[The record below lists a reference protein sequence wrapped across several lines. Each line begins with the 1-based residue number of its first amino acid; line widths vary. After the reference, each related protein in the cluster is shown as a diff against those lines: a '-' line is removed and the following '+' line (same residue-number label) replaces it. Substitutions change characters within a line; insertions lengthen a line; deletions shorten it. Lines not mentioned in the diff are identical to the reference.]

1 MSTVSVKQLKMKVV
15 TNINDEPFE
24 LTFSKI
30 YNPTPIQFL
39 RKAMI
44 STYPFFTFDIEYPA
58 FLESK
63 PYNELLYIFFDKQE
77 FIRVIVNNE
86 DRPIPAKAAPTSNED
101 RMAIA
106 NKNVMVMLKLLLPIN
121 YPVKNNLN
129 TSYNK
134 YLLKKGPDIHI
145 DIEDVAS
152 LVYSGTITPGKHK
165 YSYLNTDKGVCT
177 ITEIIWLNDLLN
189 NKLYRDLINEL
200 IKYTEWAKTQNKII
214 HAEIEDITTKLQD
227 DLKENNPLHIGN
239 EEIEQLQGE
248 KRIYNP
254 DDMKEDIRNKIL
266 ESINVKPDADKTK
279 IFETELDEMI
289 EYFLNTY
296 ILDKPTISQ
305 FTRFKDKFDF
315 AYVENP
321 PPSGK
326 TPPVSATKNLFFLHN
341 RYNNEDITVKIT
353 DLDTKIASIQK
364 SLDENQTMA
373 TNLQDPRG
381 YIAEIDKKQTFV
393 VSAKILNRYIELLE
407 EIKDELNTRP
417 NTVVMRSVGAANK
430 LMVLNKIKTLIRFE
444 GQQPPNDR
452 IEFPDLSDILII
464 DTKQTPKPTTHI
476 AFISKVPNKINSKAT
491 ATANTYGEYD
501 NNKDIYINTDAR
513 STTETFISDINE
525 HIEKVQAH
533 VEQLE
538 NDLATVITNIETQTA
553 EIVKLTTEKNMLSD
567 SNYIQKTRKLFSFK
581 SDDTDTSELP
591 VSDLKNALAIQIT
604 EIQDQI
610 FKSVIVKYNRFKEI
624 GRGSETLG
632 KYSEIDSSI
641 DRMVDEIINL
651 NKLTTTTSNSTSTVN
666 KILDITEKIKS
677 IFDKLTSAR
686 QITIS
691 KTLGDKIAKILQLSN
706 QIQILNAMETMFF
719 PDPPTGIF
727 VNYEK
732 DLDKTASITEKL
744 LKEIVLPKYANFI
757 EIVAYIKKE
766 FLQNEVNSVN
776 TKLNNMINN
785 YFANKS
791 NDFYTRIIFPASQLI
806 NKAKGYSISYSSEDW
821 DVSVSTL
828 KSSTSKGELDY
839 QISLFIELIEG
850 ELNEKNQSGIKCQFL
865 DEELTRRFES
875 LIDNDNSFEHTTNKQ
890 VFSIKDAQ
898 TKLAKKEEEKK
909 AEIEKA
915 KSEFI
920 KPENTAAPPAIEA
933 SGGTFI
939 QRKSGARSS
948 HCSPKKLPIPTLVPS
963 SGIATIKAFSKKSKK
978 HTRKIMK
985 RLLHLAI

>member
-1 MSTVSVKQLKMKVV
+1 MSTVAVKQLKMKVK

-44 STYPFFTFDIEYPA
+44 STYPYFTFDIEYPD

-86 DRPIPAKAAPTSNED
+86 DRPIPPKATPTSNED

-106 NKNVMVMLKLLLPIN
+106 EKNVMLMLRLLLPIN

-129 TSYNK
+129 TSFKK
-134 YLLKKGPDIHI
+134 YLLQKGPDIRI

-200 IKYTEWAKTQNKII
+200 IKYTEWAKNQNQII
-214 HAEIEDITTKLQD
+214 RAEINDITTKLQE
-227 DLKENNPLHIGN
+227 DLKEDNPLHIGKA
-239 EEIEQLQGE
+239 EIDQLQSE

-254 DDMKEDIRNKIL
+254 DDMKEDIRNKII
-266 ESINVKPDADKTK
+266 ESVNINPDASKTK
-279 IFETELDEMI
+279 IFETELDKMI

-315 AYVENP
+315 EYKAGVP
-321 PPSGK
+321 ATGPS
-326 TPPVSATKNLFFLHN
+326 TNNLFFLHN
-341 RYNNEDITVKIT
+341 RYNNEDITAKIKE
-353 DLDTKIASIQK
+353 LDTKIANVQK
-364 SLDENQTMA
+364 TMDENQSMA
-373 TNLQDPRG
+373 TNLQAPRG
-381 YIAEIDKKQTFV
+381 YVTEIDKKQTFV
-393 VSAKILNRYIELLE
+393 ATAQILTRYVELLE
-407 EIKDELNTRP
+407 EIKDKLNTRP
-417 NTVVMRSVGAANK
+417 DAGGPRVMGSANK
-430 LMVLNKIKTLIRFE
+430 LMILNKIKTLIRFA
-444 GQQPPNDR
+444 GQQKTTD
-452 IEFPDLSDILII
+452 FPDLSDMLII
-464 DTKQTPKPTTHI
+464 NTNQTPKPTTHI
-476 AFISKVPNKINSKAT
+476 AFSSKVPNKINSKA
-491 ATANTYGEYD
+491 ANNYGEYD
-501 NNKDIYINTDAR
+501 NNNDIYINTDAR
-513 STTETFISDINE
+513 STNEKFISDINE
-525 HIEKVQAH
+525 HIET
-533 VEQLE
+533 VEKHIEELE

-553 EIVKLTTEKNMLSD
+553 EIERLTKEKEGLTNPAYIA
-567 SNYIQKTRKLFSFK
+567 SNRKIFSFK

-604 EIQDQI
+604 ELQDQI

-624 GRGSETLG
+624 GKGSETIG
-632 KYSEIDSSI
+632 KYSEIDSSV
-641 DRMVDEIINL
+641 DSMVDEITNL
-651 NKLTTTTSNSTSTVN
+651 NKLNTSAGTNTITVN
-666 KILDITEKIKS
+666 KILNITEKIKS
-677 IFDKLTSAR
+677 IFDKLTSSR
-686 QITIS
+686 QINIS
-691 KTLGDKIAKILQLSN
+691 RTLGEKIAKILQLSN

-732 DLDKTASITEKL
+732 NLDKTSSLTEKL
-744 LKEIVLPKYANFI
+744 LKEINLPRYANFI

-766 FLQNEVNSVN
+766 FLQNEVLSVN
-776 TKLNNMINN
+776 VKLNNMINN

-791 NDFYTRIIFPASQLI
+791 NDFYTRIVLSASQLI
-806 NKAKGYSISYSSEDW
+806 NKTKGYSLSYSLEDW
-821 DVSVSTL
+821 DGSVTTL

-850 ELNEKNQSGIKCQFL
+850 ELNEKNQSSIKCQFL
-865 DEELTRRFES
+865 DEELTRRFEA
-875 LIDNDNSFEHTTNKQ
+875 LIDKDNSFEHITNKQ
-890 VFSIKDAQ
+890 IFSIKDAQ
-898 TKLAKKEEEKK
+898 TKLAQKEEEKK
-909 AEIEKA
+909 AEIEKV
-915 KSEFI
+915 KSASI
-920 KPENTAAPPAIEA
+920 HPKNAPAPPAIA
-933 SGGTFI
+933 TNGGTKRI
-939 QRKSGARSS
+939 
-948 HCSPKKLPIPTLVPS
+948 V
-963 SGIATIKAFSKKSKK
+963 KKSNKK
-978 HTRKIMK
+978 RTHK
-985 RLLHLAI
+985 RI

>member
-1 MSTVSVKQLKMKVV
+1 MSTVAVKQLKIKVA

-44 STYPFFTFDIEYPA
+44 STYPYFTFDIEYPD

-86 DRPIPAKAAPTSNED
+86 DRPIPAKVKPTTNED

-106 NKNVMVMLKLLLPIN
+106 DKNVMLMLRLLFPIN
-121 YPVKNNLN
+121 YPVKHNLN
-129 TSYNK
+129 TSFNK
-134 YLLKKGPDIHI
+134 YLLKKGPDIRI

-152 LVYSGTITPGKHK
+152 LVYSGTIIPGKHK

-189 NKLYRDLINEL
+189 NKLYRNLINEL
-200 IKYTEWAKTQNKII
+200 IKYTEWAKTQNQVIR
-214 HAEIEDITTKLQD
+214 AEINDITTKLQE
-227 DLKENNPLHIGN
+227 DLKEDNPLHIGKA
-239 EEIEQLQGE
+239 EIDQLQSE

-266 ESINVKPDADKTK
+266 ESVNINSDANKTK
-279 IFETELDEMI
+279 IFETELDKMI

-315 AYVENP
+315 EYKVGAPNTS
-321 PPSGK
+321 PS
-326 TPPVSATKNLFFLHN
+326 TNNLFFLHN
-341 RYNNEDITVKIT
+341 RYNNEDITAKIT
-353 DLDTKIASIQK
+353 ELETKIADIKK

-373 TNLQDPRG
+373 TKLQEPRG
-381 YIAEIDKKQTFV
+381 YVTEIDKKQTFV
-393 VSAKILNRYIELLE
+393 ATAQILTRYVELLE

-417 NTVVMRSVGAANK
+417 DAGVLRVMGSANK
-430 LMVLNKIKTLIRFE
+430 LMVLNKIKTLIRFT
-444 GQQPPNDR
+444 GQQKTT
-452 IEFPDLSDILII
+452 EFPDLPDMVII

-476 AFISKVPNKINSKAT
+476 AFISKVPNKINSKA
-491 ATANTYGEYD
+491 ANNSGEYD
-501 NNKDIYINTDAR
+501 NNNDIYINTDAR
-513 STTETFISDINE
+513 STTEKFISDINE
-525 HIEKVQAH
+525 HIDTVQNH
-533 VEQLE
+533 IKELE
-538 NDLATVITNIETQTA
+538 NDLAKVITTIETQTA
-553 EIVKLTTEKNMLSD
+553 EIETLTKEKEGLITPT
-567 SNYIQKTRKLFSFK
+567 YIGANRKIFSFK

-591 VSDLKNALAIQIT
+591 ISDLKNALAIQIT
-604 EIQDQI
+604 ELQDQI

-624 GRGSETLG
+624 GRGSETIG
-632 KYSEIDSSI
+632 KYSEIDSSV
-641 DRMVDEIINL
+641 DSMVDEINNL
-651 NKLTTTTSNSTSTVN
+651 NKLNTTAGTNTITVN
-666 KILDITEKIKS
+666 KILNITEKIKS
-677 IFDKLTSAR
+677 IFDKLTSSR
-686 QITIS
+686 QINIS
-691 KTLGDKIAKILQLSN
+691 RTLGEKIAKILQLSN

-744 LKEIVLPKYANFI
+744 LKEIGLPRYTNFI

-766 FLQNEVNSVN
+766 FLQNEVISVN

-791 NDFYTRIIFPASQLI
+791 NDFYTRIVFPASQLI
-806 NKAKGYSISYSSEDW
+806 NKAKGYSPSYSLEDW
-821 DVSVSTL
+821 NVSVSTL

-865 DEELTRRFES
+865 DEELTRRFEA
-875 LIDNDNSFEHTTNKQ
+875 LIDKDNSFEHTTNKQ

-898 TKLAKKEEEKK
+898 TKLAQKEAEKK
-909 AEIEKA
+909 AEIEKV
-915 KSEFI
+915 KSASI
-920 KPENTAAPPAIEA
+920 HPKTAPEPPAIA
-933 SGGTFI
+933 ANGGTK
-939 QRKSGARSS
+939 R
-948 HCSPKKLPIPTLVPS
+948 LL
-963 SGIATIKAFSKKSKK
+963 KKSNKK
-978 HTRKIMK
+978 RTRKIK
-985 RLLHLAI
+985 TNRLRPIT